1 MIDEIIAVGDPAHVA
16 HHVALAQATNSSKAT
31 KYPERY
37 GALGDGVNDDTG
49 PINAALADLQTGET
63 LYFESGKTYLHSGEL
78 TVTVDGVTLRGGGTL
93 LATTPDNA
101 CVRVDAD
108 DVTVEGLTLKLKPVA
123 QTTLSGSLTSGTTA
137 VVLASDA
144 GFPVG
149 TGWTILVDPET
160 ASAERMLVTARTG
173 PNLTVTRAQNNST
186 AKAHADGAVVV
197 RATRQSDSEAHLLY
211 SNGHSGMR
219 VRNVIFHSSDA
230 SASLLEACSNYSF
243 EGCKVYGGLADSFH
257 NTHGSH
263 DGFYRNCEA
272 WYGGDDSY
280 AVIGYEGQGKPSNIT
295 FESCKSVG
303 GFARGFAVVGADD
316 VVVRDG
322 YVEGSAAAA
331 FYVACEDSFTSYST
345 SGVLVEGSTAVG
357 CNVKYASLDHGSAIV
372 YNGRGGAY
380 AVDDVIFRSCTM
392 RNTPGGSREI
402 SVIGYN
408 TPIITNLRF
417 EQIDVINSVP
427 GTLIGGNVSLATTY
441 QDIRDITG
449 YAPPS
454 GVSGEWTLVGKNS
467 GTTTASLAVT
477 CSAVGAT
484 QYKVVIQAQNTSV
497 ADIPAIQFNG
507 DTGANY
513 TYRHMTVGSTGT
525 TLTDV
530 QAGNA
535 TSAQLSGV
543 SRVGERVIEINI
555 QRDTLNST
563 GTVTAAASNRSKS
576 TVTGTWDMCGQI
588 NWYPGN
594 YSEITSVTV
603 FTVGGATFNKIRV
616 WVYAI
621 LP

>member
-108 DVTVEGLTLKLKPVA
+108 DVTVEGLTLKLKPVE

-219 VRNVIFHSSDA
+219 ARNVIFHSSDA
-230 SASLLEACSNYSF
+230 SASLLEACSNYSY

-263 DGFYRNCEA
+263 DGLYRNCEA

-280 AVIGYEGQGKPSNIT
+280 AVIGYEGQGKPFNIT

-322 YVEGSAAAA
+322 YVEGSVDKPTCYSNDGVAPEADAQLPQAKKCATCVHNQWGSKVSEAGKKLKACSDSRRLAVATVDTPTDPMLLRVPAASMKNLEEYGKMLAA
-331 FYVACEDSFTSYST
+331 RGLPPQAVVTKVGFDYNVAYPALTFKP
-345 SGVLVEGSTAVG
+345 VG
-357 CNVKYASLDHGSAIV
+357 
-372 YNGRGGAY
+372 
-380 AVDDVIFRSCTM
+380 
-392 RNTPGGSREI
+392 
-402 SVIGYN
+402 
-408 TPIITNLRF
+408 
-417 EQIDVINSVP
+417 
-427 GTLIGGNVSLATTY
+427 LIGDPATLSEIKRMREE
-441 QDIRDITG
+441 DIVLQI
-449 YAPPS
+449 
-454 GVSGEWTLVGKNS
+454 VG
-467 GTTTASLAVT
+467 
-477 CSAVGAT
+477 
-484 QYKVVIQAQNTSV
+484 
-497 ADIPAIQFNG
+497 
-507 DTGANY
+507 
-513 TYRHMTVGSTGT
+513 
-525 TLTDV
+525 LTPTE
-530 QAGNA
+530 G
-535 TSAQLSGV
+535 
-543 SRVGERVIEINI
+543 
-555 QRDTLNST
+555 
-563 GTVTAAASNRSKS
+563 TAAAEDSAEETPAAAPAPVPAPAAKKVAAKPAPAPAPAPVEKTVDTTSALEDDISAMLSNL
-576 TVTGTWDMCGQI
+576 DFD
-588 NWYPGN
+588 N
-594 YSEITSVTV
+594 
-603 FTVGGATFNKIRV
+603 
-616 WVYAI
+616 
-621 LP
+621 